1 MIFVPLG
8 TQAMDFTRCLKMLDE
23 MIQHYNITEEV
34 IVQMGNSNYKSENF
48 NIIPFL
54 PEEEFKKYIANA
66 SVVISHAGSGALFN
80 AIKNHKKLIAVARL
94 KQYHEMVD
102 DHQTELVKKLSE
114 GGYIIDGTHS
124 LINAWA
130 KLDGFEPRENDFTCE
145 IYEAIST
152 KLKEW
157 IGIAPK
163 E

>member
-23 MIQHYNITEEV
+23 MILHYDIKEEV
-34 IVQMGNSNYKSENF
+34 IVQMGNSNYQSGNF
-48 NIIPFL
+48 KIIPFL
-54 PEEEFKKYIANA
+54 PEEEFKKYITDA

-94 KQYHEMVD
+94 KKYHEMVD
-102 DHQTELVKKLSE
+102 DHQTELTRKLSE
-114 GGYIIDGTHS
+114 EGYIIDGTNS
-124 LINAWA
+124 LVDAWA

-145 IYEAIST
+145 MPMAIS
-152 KLKEW
+152 KKIDMW
-157 IGIAPK
+157 IGK